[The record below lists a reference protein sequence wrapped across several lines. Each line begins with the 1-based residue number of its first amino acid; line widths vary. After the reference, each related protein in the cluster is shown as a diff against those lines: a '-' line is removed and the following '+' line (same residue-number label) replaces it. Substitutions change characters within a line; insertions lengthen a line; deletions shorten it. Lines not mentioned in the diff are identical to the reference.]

1 MQACNWSV
9 RWFAWPWHLGD
20 KKMASSPVVVTV
32 THRMGRQAAT
42 QRIQLGIRQFRS
54 SQSLIAVE
62 REDWTGGHLD
72 FRLSVLG
79 QVCDGTLDIYNESVR
94 MEIMLTG
101 LLSIAARPALAAA
114 RKRAQVLL
122 GTS

>member
-1 MQACNWSV
+1 
-9 RWFAWPWHLGD
+9 
-20 KKMASSPVVVTV
+20 MASSPVVVTV
-32 THRMGRQAAT
+32 THTMGREAAV
-42 QRIQLGIRQFRS
+42 QRIQLGIGQFRR
-54 SQSLIAVE
+54 SQTLIAIE
-62 REDWTGGHLD
+62 REDRAGAHLD

-79 QVCDGTLDIYNESVR
+79 QVCDGTLDIDNKSVR

-114 RKRAQVLL
+114 KKRAQVLL

>member
-1 MQACNWSV
+1 MV
-9 RWFAWPWHLGD
+9 
-20 KKMASSPVVVTV
+20 SSPVVLTV
-32 THRMGRQAAT
+32 THAMGRDAAM
-42 QRIQLGIRQFRS
+42 QRIQLGIRQFRK
-54 SQSLIAVE
+54 SQTLIAVE

-79 QVCDGTLDIYNESVR
+79 QVCDGTLDVYNESVR

>member
-1 MQACNWSV
+1 M
-9 RWFAWPWHLGD
+9 P
-20 KKMASSPVVVTV
+20 SSPVVVTV
-32 THRMGRQAAT
+32 THAMGREAAM